1 MSLVSA
7 MILAT
12 VLAAGPADSPS
23 AAITLADSTGA
34 VAGPR
39 SAPVALTMV
48 SARRLDQDTVP
59 RRRARAVTYSDG
71 YAKRV
76 AVHKALSWA
85 MLPLFA
91 ASYVSGNQ
99 LLDKGSDAPDW
110 AETVHPIAA
119 TGSAVLFGANAVTGT
134 WNLWEGRKDPNGRT
148 RRVLHSVLFLA
159 ASGGFAYAGSIADDA
174 EENGAIRERHRN
186 VAIASMSA
194 STASWLIMLIG
205 N

>member
-1 MSLVSA
+1 MSLVSTLLLTA
-7 MILAT
+7 
-12 VLAAGPADSPS
+12 VLAGSPVVPPPADP
-23 AAITLADSTGA
+23 LLGDSTRAG
-34 VAGPR
+34 AGPR
-39 SAPVALTMV
+39 SAPVALTMAAAQKL
-48 SARRLDQDTVP
+48 SQDTIP

-71 YAKRV
+71 YYKRV
-76 AVHKALSWA
+76 AIHKALSWA

-91 ASYVSGNQ
+91 ASYLSGDQ

-194 STASWLIMLIG
+194 STASWLLMLIG

>member
-1 MSLVSA
+1 MSLVSTLMLTA
-7 MILAT
+7 
-12 VLAAGPADSPS
+12 VLAGSPVVPTPAVPV
-23 AAITLADSTGA
+23 LEDSTHA
-34 VAGPR
+34 TAGPR
-39 SAPVALTMV
+39 SAPVALTMAQAQKL
-48 SARRLDQDTVP
+48 SQDTIP

-71 YAKRV
+71 YYKRV
-76 AVHKALSWA
+76 AIHKALSWA

-91 ASYVSGNQ
+91 ASYLSGDQ